1 MILSAGLGTRLRPL
15 TEELPKP
22 LCPVGDRPI
31 LAHIVAQL
39 RRGGVGR
46 VVVNVHHHAVAFDDG
61 ALGALELPVAV
72 SREAEILGT
81 AGGVRGAESLLDPGA
96 LVVWNGDI
104 LLDLD
109 VAALL
114 EAHGRSE
121 ARATLVVVRR
131 PRGKAR
137 SASTPRATWCAC
149 AGSSSA
155 KRSRAPIS
163 LELKRSAPSCAPSSP
178 RAAAWWGMSTCPPF
192 GAANACARSPCPAPF
207 SDIGE
212 PRAYLAANLA
222 WLARTGARA
231 FVAAGAEVAQ
241 AVRLVDTLVGAGARV
256 EGEGELRRCVVWPG
270 ARVRAPLAD
279 TIVSRR
285 FVVPVGV
292 G

>member
-114 EAHGRSE
+114 EAHGRSD

-131 PRGKAR
+131 PVGQGTVGLDAEGHVVRLRGELFGEEVVGADFVG
-137 SASTPRATWCAC
+137 AQTIGAELRA
-149 AGSSSA
+149 
-155 KRSRAPIS
+155 
-163 LELKRSAPSCAPSSP
+163 ELPTRGCLVGDVYLPVLRRGERLCTFSVP
-178 RAAAWWGMSTCPPF
+178 G
-192 GAANACARSPCPAPF
+192 PF

-222 WLARTGARA
+222 WLTRTGARA